1 MSKGRANGVTRGD
14 LRRNARKARLR
25 AMVPAGN
32 AVAGLDLGE
41 KKQALVV
48 TGADGLVL
56 ARWSPRVT
64 VHGLGAVLDWAVEQ
78 ARGAGFAGLTVAC
91 EPTGSR
97 WMVVQELCA
106 QRGLAMVCV
115 QPLVSHAA
123 REQQDLTGDKT
134 DEGDCVLIARLA
146 RELHCYVPERLGGLW
161 ADLREA
167 GRCRAQL
174 ITRATAAKQLIR
186 DKLGLAAPALLAAG
200 CEPLDSAT
208 WLASLEVVLDRCGGD
223 PAGVTVMGYEAFAA
237 LVAAGLGGWGGARV
251 GPTAGKLFAA
261 LADPAGVVIP
271 ARRAALRRARHGL
284 EDLKAARA
292 RRGQLEAEMTGLL
305 DELGIDHAR
314 ICEIPG
320 LTTAGLAAILAETGD
335 LHHYES
341 SSSAVKHS
349 GMSPARNE
357 SAAFH
362 GKTRVSKRGRPALR
376 LAVWRATWAVLRH
389 CDVLAAKHTTL
400 TSRSGESK
408 LADGQARVACAASLL
423 RWIYALTVH
432 GTHWDPRIA
441 AGDLSHHHAMA
452 A

>member
-1 MSKGRANGVTRGD
+1 
-14 LRRNARKARLR
+14 
-25 AMVPAGN
+25 MVPAAN
-32 AVAGLDLGE
+32 AVVGLDLGE

-48 TGADGLVL
+48 MGADGLVL
-56 ARWSPRVT
+56 ARRSARVT
-64 VHGLGAVLDWAVEQ
+64 VHGLGGVLDWAAGK
-78 ARGAGFAGLTVAC
+78 ARAAGFAGLTVAC

-97 WMVVQELCA
+97 WMVVAELCA
-106 QRGLAMVCV
+106 QRGVAMVCV
-115 QPLVSHAA
+115 QPLVSHVA

-146 RELHCYVPERLGGLW
+146 RELHCYVPETLEGLW

-174 ITRATAAKQLIR
+174 ITSATAAKQLIR
-186 DKLGLAAPALLAAG
+186 GKLGLAAPALLAAG

-208 WLASLEVVLDRCGGD
+208 WLAGLEVVLGQCGGD
-223 PAGVTVMGYEAFAA
+223 PAAVTAMGYEAFAA
-237 LVAAGLGGWGGARV
+237 LVTARLGGWGGKRA
-251 GPTAGKLFAA
+251 GPTGRKLFAA
-261 LADPAGVVIP
+261 LADRTGVVVP

-284 EDLKAARA
+284 EDLKLARA
-292 RRGQLEAEMTGLL
+292 RRAEVEAEMTGLL

-320 LTTAGLAAILAETGD
+320 LAPAGLAAILAEAGD
-335 LHHYES
+335 LHRYES
-341 SSSAVKHS
+341 SSSVVKHS

-362 GKTRVSKRGRPALR
+362 GKTRMSRRGRPALR

-389 CDVLAAKHTTL
+389 CDVLAAKHTAL
-400 TSRSGESK
+400 TSRDSGNK
-408 LADGQARVACAASLL
+408 LADAQARVACAASLL

-432 GTHWDPRIA
+432 GTRWDPRIA
-441 AGDLSHHHAMA
+441 AGELGHHHAMA

>member
-25 AMVPAGN
+25 ALVPAAH

-41 KKQALVV
+41 KQQALVV

-56 ARWSPRVT
+56 ARRSPRVT

-78 ARGAGFAGLTVAC
+78 ARAAGFPGLAVAC

-97 WMVVQELCA
+97 WMVAQELCA

-115 QPLVSHAA
+115 QPLVSHVA

-146 RELHCYVPERLGGLW
+146 RELHCYVPEKLEGLW

-167 GRCRAQL
+167 GRCRAQV

-186 DKLGLAAPALLAAG
+186 DKLGLAAPALLTASS
-200 CEPLDSAT
+200 EPLDSAT
-208 WLASLEVVLDRCGGD
+208 WLAGLEVVFGQCGGD
-223 PAGVTVMGYEAFAA
+223 PAAVTAIGYEAFAA
-237 LVAAGLGGWGGARV
+237 QAASRVGGWGGARV
-251 GPTAGKLFAA
+251 GPAAGKLFAA
-261 LADPAGVVIP
+261 LADRTGVAVP

-292 RRGQLEAEMTGLL
+292 RRAQVEAEMTGLL
-305 DELGIDHAR
+305 DELGIDTAR

-320 LTTAGLAAILAETGD
+320 LTPAGLAAILAETGD
-335 LHHYES
+335 LRRYES

-362 GKTRVSKRGRPALR
+362 GKTRMSRRGRPALR

-389 CDVLAAKHTTL
+389 CDVLAAKHTAL
-400 TSRSGESK
+400 TSRDGEGK
-408 LADGQARVACAASLL
+408 LAGAQARVACAASLL

-432 GTHWDPRIA
+432 GTRWDARIA
-441 AGDLSHHHAMA
+441 AGELGHHHAMA